1 MTPGTVAAW
10 LGVGWFVVF
19 TIGVIV
25 GFIVS
30 LVTAIRSQWNLKRRG
45 RREG

>member
-19 TIGVIV
+19 TAVVIV
-25 GFIVS
+25 GFIWGIGV
-30 LVTAIRSQWNLKRRG
+30 AIRSQWNRRR
-45 RREG
+45 RREE